1 MDTFDIAVAQKSL
14 WSKYPVMDATLDPSG
29 FGSGSHIA
37 IHCVPESTG
46 LAVWYERSLEERDSR
61 GLPEFKNG
69 RYLLRFFAEEAKF
82 DAIEFAVKVAN
93 TVSEPER
100 LIEQLDLHARD
111 GSLQMILK

>member
-1 MDTFDIAVAQKSL
+1 VT
-14 WSKYPVMDATLDPSG
+14 DATLDPSG
-29 FGSGSHIA
+29 FGRGSHIA

-46 LAVWYERSLEERDSR
+46 LAVWYERSLEEGDSR

-69 RYLLRFFAEEAKF
+69 RYLLRFFAEAAKF

-93 TVSEPER
+93 TVSEPEK

-111 GSLQMILK
+111 GSLEMVLK